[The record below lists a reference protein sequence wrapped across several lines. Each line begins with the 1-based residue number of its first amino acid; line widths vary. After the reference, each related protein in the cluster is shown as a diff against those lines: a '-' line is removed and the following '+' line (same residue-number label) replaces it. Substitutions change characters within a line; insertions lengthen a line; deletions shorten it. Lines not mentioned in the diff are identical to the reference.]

1 MTENVKTQFGIATST
16 VLVTVKAFSPRFKP
30 YFGSVEV
37 VSSVYTLLDALP
49 NLFTESGCA
58 SLWLQVVIVF
68 LSIFAFQRFFD

>member
-1 MTENVKTQFGIATST
+1 MITNVNTQLGIATST
-16 VLVTVKAFSPRFKP
+16 VLVTVKALSPRFKP
-30 YFGSVEV
+30 YLGSVEA

-58 SLWLQVVIVF
+58 SLWLQVVVVF